1 MHKRWK
7 LVLFFMAFTCLAF
20 AQPKGF
26 TILQND
32 SSFRNKLAQTAKKTQ
47 TIKSEFTQEKN
58 LNVLSEKIT
67 SKGLFKFK
75 KNNKVRMEYTQPF
88 KYLLVINGDKVM
100 IKDAQKTNS
109 FSSRSNKLFTVV
121 NNIIIDCVQGTAPE
135 NKEFKSVV
143 FKNDKSY
150 LLQLTPVKKEMKEYF
165 ATISLYLDTKECS
178 VVRIEMLEPSGYTT
192 IINFINKEI
201 NAIIPDTDFTIY

>member
-26 TILQND
+26 TLLQND
-32 SSFRNKLAQTAKKTQ
+32 SAFRNKLTETAKKTQ

-121 NNIIIDCVQGTAPE
+121 NNIIIDCVQGTALE

-150 LLQLTPVKKEMKEYF
+150 LLQLTPVKKELKEYF
-165 ATISLYLDTKECS
+165 ATISLYLDIKECS
-178 VVRIEMLEPSGYTT
+178 VVRIDMLEPSGDTT